1 MVLRN
6 RLSCLDSFFLACLV
20 KHLGIQEG
28 WVLGLLLVRL
38 SGPVQVDEVNLVSC
52 NQDVGA
58 PQIAMNPS
66 VVVHQLDARLEPDVE
81 VSVLGVFDRIKVLRI
96 LDVIHHCHMPPRE
109 LLPAGTE
116 GRGKIVVSKETVKA
130 SGVWSARELD
140 HVLLRGVFLV
150 MSKED
155 KPLLLPQV
163 RLKDEFN
170 IIHLG
175 DVREVEMRL
184 SEGRE
189 LSWFA
194 ATKKQIEHSP
204 QSSSRVETAAIAH
217 ILT

>member
-1 MVLRN
+1 
-6 RLSCLDSFFLACLV
+6 
-20 KHLGIQEG
+20 
-28 WVLGLLLVRL
+28 
-38 SGPVQVDEVNLVSC
+38 
-52 NQDVGA
+52 
-58 PQIAMNPS
+58 MNPS
-66 VVVHQLDARLEPDVE
+66 IVVHQLDTLAKLAVE
-81 VSVLGVFDRIKVLRI
+81 IGMLGVFDRVEVLTI
-96 LDVIHHCHMPPRE
+96 LDVIHHGHMPPRRKGS
-109 LLPAGTE
+109 AGTE
-116 GRGKIVVSKETVKA
+116 GRGKLVVSKETVKA

-163 RLKDEFN
+163 RLKDELN

-194 ATKKQIEHSP
+194 GTKKQIEHSP
-204 QSSSRVETAAIAH
+204 QSSSRVETVAIAR
-217 ILT
+217 TPP

>member
-1 MVLRN
+1 MLLRD

-66 VVVHQLDARLEPDVE
+66 VVVHQLDALAKLVVE
-81 VSVLGVFDRIKVLRI
+81 TSVLGLGGAEVLTI
-96 LDVIHHCHMPPRE
+96 FDVIHHCHMPPRE

-116 GRGKIVVSKETVKA
+116 GRGKLVVSKETVKA

-194 ATKKQIEHSP
+194 GTKKQIEHSP
-204 QSSSRVETAAIAH
+204 QSSSRVETVAIAR
-217 ILT
+217 TPP